1 MASINPDIP
10 SSPTQ
15 RKTNKRRLSK
25 AAASQPLEV
34 VLNDDEPATAP
45 AKRPRKASTKKNQV
59 VVTSE
64 INEQDDKNSGA
75 FKDVKENNGSCS
87 GNYVLRRTCRYVTPG
102 LRQQKTP
109 STPPTNPAEL
119 SGLEFMGT
127 TPSPYLHTLGLLTA
141 GKTLADRLPA
151 AFKLY
156 AGLNK
161 GKDYSHIQCYHILS
175 VSQKWLDYCESLEQK
190 RLADLKKNNP
200 SSDNPQSDLASDTT
214 AVPSTRAEESG
225 RPTGNK
231 KAKEA
236 RVQELQDTKWKDNLV
251 KVNRDLANHSETQSA
266 ILAEQ
271 KEALVA
277 MSDEATMLIDLD
289 NIPEAKHEFFEWRQ
303 QKVMEKMRKSKAEEA
318 RKKKEEE
325 EKKKK
330 EEEEKKKKEE
340 EEKKKKEDDEKN
352 KKADEE
358 KARQAAQK
366 KTSVTLKKN
375 IAAKKKTTTAT
386 AVPKT
391 TAKATKAVAEVE
403 KRAAEAEKKE
413 QEEAAH
419 RILEELDQE
428 EEGVEGEEDDKDN
441 GKEGEDEEEDE
452 EEEIEM

>member
-1 MASINPDIP
+1 MSHLAILAV
-10 SSPTQ
+10 Q
-15 RKTNKRRLSK
+15 
-25 AAASQPLEV
+25 E
-34 VLNDDEPATAP
+34 
-45 AKRPRKASTKKNQV
+45 
-59 VVTSE
+59 
-64 INEQDDKNSGA
+64 
-75 FKDVKENNGSCS
+75 
-87 GNYVLRRTCRYVTPG
+87 
-102 LRQQKTP
+102 RQM
-109 STPPTNPAEL
+109 AEL
-119 SGLEFMGT
+119 WLKWRIILAKQS
-127 TPSPYLHTLGLLTA
+127 

-161 GKDYSHIQCYHILS
+161 GKDYGHIQCYHILS

-200 SSDNPQSDLASDTT
+200 LSDNPQSDLASDTT

-236 RVQELQDTKWKDNLV
+236 RAQELQDTKWKDDLV

-266 ILAEQ
+266 ILTEQ

-289 NIPEAKHEFFEWRQ
+289 NIPEAKREFFEWRQ

-366 KTSVTLKKN
+366 KTSVTSKKN

-386 AVPKT
+386 TVPKT
-391 TAKATKAVAEVE
+391 TAKATKAVAEVK

-413 QEEAAH
+413 QEEAAR

-428 EEGVEGEEDDKDN
+428 EEGVEGEEDGEDN